1 MSYYNSLR
9 LFRTPSK
16 QKGLKLVKKN
26 KRRVCC
32 ETGCLGGWISITF
45 VIPPT
50 LSFLFLSH
58 PLHSMWHSFISQV
71 RLASPS
77 PMSAVPVTTNL
88 GMSWRLWWV
97 SAGHRRQ
104 TGCYVRPLLCTA
116 EARDSQHNQTNDPW
130 RLRPSGR
137 KEREREGEAG
147 VFFFFIPSLPMILPR
162 EKKWR
167 SGKNYCTVQSQ
178 SHLRWTG
185 FEGLASRGRG
195 KA

>member
-1 MSYYNSLR
+1 M
-9 LFRTPSK
+9 
-16 QKGLKLVKKN
+16 VKKTEE
-26 KRRVCC
+26 RVCC
-32 ETGCLGGWISITF
+32 ETGCWGGWISITF

-50 LSFLFLSH
+50 LSSLFLSH

-77 PMSAVPVTTNL
+77 PTSAVPVTTNL

-130 RLRPSGR
+130 RLCPSGR
-137 KEREREGEAG
+137 EEREEDTVLAKSTWAGFFCVSFSRPLPSYDLAPGEKRQRRG
-147 VFFFFIPSLPMILPR
+147 R
-162 EKKWR
+162 
-167 SGKNYCTVQSQ
+167 NYCTGVYC
-178 SHLRWTG
+178 T
-185 FEGLASRGRG
+185 
-195 KA
+195 